1 MAWFLNESWYHKL
14 MKEQKIK
21 VLVGGLIKKDDKYL
35 MLKRHQNDEV
45 YPGKWEFPSGGID
58 FGEEVEDALI
68 REVREEAGLDISNIK
83 RRIIG
88 VTKYIIEKEDFVRD
102 SFQINYLIEP
112 TKIEDIK
119 LSDEHEEFDWVEAGD
134 KRIDDYLIQI
144 VNQAKNN

>member
-1 MAWFLNESWYHKL
+1 
-14 MKEQKIK
+14 MKERKIK
-21 VLVGGLIKKDDKYL
+21 VLVGGLIKKDGKYL
-35 MLKRHQNDEV
+35 MLKRHHKDDV

-68 REVREEAGLDISNIK
+68 REVREETGLDISEMK

-88 VTKYIIEKEDFVRD
+88 VTKYIIEKEDFIRD
-102 SFQINYLIEP
+102 SFQINYLIEHIE
-112 TKIEDIK
+112 IEDIK

-144 VNQAKNN
+144 VNQAH